1 MSSSAYYYTTN
12 FKTVHG
18 KLDKLINVPD
28 NNNIMLVEEVFNMSR
43 LIYPGSRKV
52 EGPWLLDKT
61 NLQTFEKMV
70 NAIVT
75 EFCNDSGEEYRA
87 EYTITFSD
95 GKNIVEHSLLNFDNN
110 HDIRNALPC
119 KLLVKIYSGNSS
131 IYCTEL
137 TFELNH
143 RMFQSFDYNIRNITK
158 EESKLIII
166 NKIEDWIEENQP
178 SKFMKWWNKYY
189 SIFPFFFFGGFFSI
203 LFTYTSRT
211 SASQLY
217 QNSLRPQIQ
226 IILEHGVD
234 ESNYMNA
241 LELLLTKE
249 YSYVPS
255 SFEVTSNNPKIY
267 LLLILICLVISIIGF
282 LCPKANIAIGAGRK
296 KVKFGKSYERFITIS
311 IPTLILLPL
320 LEKFISSFF

>member
-1 MSSSAYYYTTN
+1 MI
-12 FKTVHG
+12 HG
-18 KLDKLINVPD
+18 KLDKHINVPD
-28 NNNIMLVEEVFNMSR
+28 NNNILLVEEVFNMSR

-61 NLQTFEKMV
+61 NLQTFERMV
-70 NAIVT
+70 NAIVA
-75 EFCNDSGEEYRA
+75 EFCNDSEKEYKA

-95 GKNIVEHSLLNFDNN
+95 GKSIVEHSLLNFDSN
-110 HDIRNALPC
+110 HDIRNALPR

-131 IYCTEL
+131 IYCSEL

-143 RMFQSFDYNIRNITK
+143 RMSQSFDYNIRNITQK
-158 EESKLIII
+158 QTKLIII

-178 SKFMKWWNKYY
+178 SKFLKWWNRYY
-189 SIFPFFFFGGFFSI
+189 SIFPFFFIGGFFSI
-203 LFTYTSRT
+203 LSIFMSRT

-217 QNSLRPQIQ
+217 QNSLSPQIQ
-226 IILEHGVD
+226 SILEHGVD

-249 YSYVPS
+249 YSYVPP
-255 SFEVTSNNPKIY
+255 SFETKSNPTIY
-267 LLLILICLVISIIGF
+267 LLLILIFLIIAIVGF
-282 LCPKANIAIGAGRK
+282 HCPKSNIAIGAGRK
-296 KVKFGKSYERFITIS
+296 KVKFWKSYERFITIS

-320 LEKFISSFF
+320 LENFISSFF